1 MDEGGRS
8 HFVVEVEDLGH
19 RISILRETIMNLHQ
33 TLEETKSAEISNNNN
48 VLENARHVLL

>member
-33 TLEETKSAEISNNNN
+33 TLETKSAEKTSKIFL
-48 VLENARHVLL
+48 V